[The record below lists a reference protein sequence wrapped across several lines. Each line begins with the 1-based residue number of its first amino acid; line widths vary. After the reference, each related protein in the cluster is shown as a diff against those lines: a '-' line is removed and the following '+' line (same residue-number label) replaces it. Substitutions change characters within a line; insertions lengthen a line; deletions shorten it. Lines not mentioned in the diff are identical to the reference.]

1 MLDFENFDF
10 EDFDDGDFPK
20 EPYPDYFYE
29 WDEALSTTKNLRFLE
44 EEELADIIEIY
55 LGEGE
60 VKKAKQT
67 IGYALK
73 FHPDD
78 EDLIYDILLLLNDF
92 ELWNDLLA
100 MAERYPDMPEAWV
113 DGHKLTALL
122 HLGMEEYAFLF
133 FRKIKCKYEKN
144 AEQLSFIYQ
153 VMAESLQE
161 VDLYSASLDVVREA
175 IQLLGAHLDFYW
187 LQLEAY
193 LSTGTKKQALE
204 MAAQIEQ
211 VDPMTGETWHRL
223 GIVYFGLEEIE
234 KAIDAFEFAESLG
247 MKTQSNYLGLIAAYE
262 KNENLLKALEKAK
275 DYIYLYPDSYIVYIL
290 AANIYSELNYWKE
303 ALDYINIALRM
314 VPGMDTLYLYKSRFE
329 VHLGEQKKAIA
340 TLEEGIRQTQDK
352 EGELRKELDKL
363 HSEYPEK

>member
-10 EDFDDGDFPK
+10 EDFPE

-55 LGEGE
+55 LSEGE
-60 VKKAKQT
+60 IEKARQT
-67 IGYALK
+67 IEYALK

-78 EDLIYDILLLLNDF
+78 EDMIYDILLLLNDF

-100 MAERYPDMPEAWV
+100 MTEQYSDISEVWV
-113 DGHKLTALL
+113 DGHKIAALF

-133 FRKIKCKYEKN
+133 FRKIRQKYEN
-144 AEQLSFIYQ
+144 DTEQLSFIYQ
-153 VMAESLQE
+153 VLAESLQE
-161 VDLYSASLDVVREA
+161 MDLYDASLNVVHEA
-175 IQLLGAHLDFYW
+175 IQLLGDSSDFYW

-193 LSTGTKKQALE
+193 LSTGTKKQVLD

-211 VDPMTGETWHRL
+211 VDPMDGETWHRL

-247 MKTQSNYLGLIAAYE
+247 QKTQSNYLGLIAAYE

-275 DYIYLYPDSYIVYIL
+275 DYVYLYPDSYMVYAL
-290 AANIYSELNYWKE
+290 AASICSVLNFWEE
-303 ALDYINIALRM
+303 ALDYINTALKM
-314 VPGMDTLYLYKSRFE
+314 APYMDVLYLHKSRFLL
-329 VHLGEQKKAIA
+329 HLGEQKRAVSA
-340 TLEEGIRQTQDK
+340 LEEGIRQTQDK
-352 EGELRKELDKL
+352 QGELKKELDKL
-363 HSEYPEK
+363 HSEYPEE